1 MNRDEFYMA
10 RALELAR
17 HGELDA
23 SPNPMVGAVIVG
35 PDGKIAGEGW
45 HRKCGEAHAEVN
57 AVNAVADPELLA
69 QSTIYV
75 TLEPCAH
82 YGKTPPCAKLLA
94 DKRIPRVVVGTED
107 PFAKVCGKGIAMLRE
122 AGAEVTVGVLGEECR
137 KLNRK
142 FFTAHTLHRP
152 YITLKW
158 AMSRNGYID
167 GNISDPL
174 NRVAVHRLRAMN
186 DAILVGSGTWLAD
199 SPSLSTRHFAGK
211 SPKRVILDRRRRL
224 TDLPDDVIRLIDY
237 KSLSE
242 AMQILYGEYGIISL
256 LAEGGREVLQSF
268 IDEGVYDE
276 IRIEVSDN
284 DIDGAVKAP
293 RLPEGITPEAVT
305 SIGPHNILTY
315 TKNKQS

>member
-174 NRVAVHRLRAMN
+174 NRVAVHGLRAMN

-224 TDLPDDVIRLIDY
+224 TDLPDDVIRLSNY

-256 LAEGGREVLQSF
+256 LTEGGREVLQSF
-268 IDEGVYDE
+268 MDEGVYDE
-276 IRIEVSDN
+276 IRIEVSEN

-293 RLPEGITPEAVT
+293 RPPEDITLEGVT
-305 SIGPHNILTY
+305 SIGTHNILTY